1 MSSITSLQTLVETES
16 TRANPHIDPGLS
28 IWGWEISVYLFLG
41 GLVAGILILNSW
53 ARLTRREDRMPATTR
68 LMPIATMPLLALGLF
83 ALFLDLEYQLHVFR
97 FYTTFQVSSPMSWG
111 AWILLVVFATSG
123 LATLQALRAQGLL
136 EKGLFGKLP
145 IPFKAKLADFADN
158 NTRGL
163 AVANFGLGVALG
175 IYTGILASSLGARP
189 LWSSSVL
196 GLLFLASGLSSGAA
210 AALLFAKKH
219 EEHET
224 LVRGDVALISIE
236 AVLIVLWLV
245 GLGTGAA
252 QGQEALG
259 LLLGGPFTAVFWLL
273 VVGIGIALPLLL
285 EGMALAGKWRA
296 ARVAPLLVLVGGLS
310 LRFVI
315 IEAGQ
320 LSAIGG

>member
-1 MSSITSLQTLVETES
+1 MLLQTLVETES

-53 ARLTRREDRMPATTR
+53 ARLTHREERMPATTR
-68 LMPIATMPLLALGLF
+68 LLPIATMPLLALGLF

-97 FYTTFQVSSPMSWG
+97 FYTTFQVTSPMSWG

-136 EKGLFGKLP
+136 ERLP
-145 IPFKAKLADFADN
+145 IPLGAKLADYADRHR
-158 NTRGL
+158 RGL
-163 AVANFGLGVALG
+163 ARANFALGIALG

-210 AALLFAKKH
+210 AALLLAKQH
-219 EEHET
+219 EEHQT
-224 LVRGDVALISIE
+224 LVRGDLALIAAE
-236 AVLIVLWLV
+236 ALLIVLWLV
-245 GLGTGAA
+245 GLATGAA
-252 QGQEALG
+252 PGQEALA

-273 VVGIGIALPLLL
+273 VVGVGIALPLLF
-285 EGMALAGKWRA
+285 EGMTLAGKWRA
-296 ARVAPLLVLVGGLS
+296 TRVAPLLVLIGGLS

-315 IEAGQ
+315 VEAGQ